1 MKKGLI
7 IAGASVLLLSG
18 MVAGVFAKYQSTIDV
33 ANGSV
38 TAKSFYFNAENKTES
53 FVGSVKLAPG
63 ESTILKFE
71 ISNAS
76 AANSANYSEV
86 NIEVVPNWK
95 VTGELSSYLDITWT
109 NGLSEKYTL
118 NGGSYNKKELEV
130 KIALQDH
137 GTGDTDSNGRSDD
150 LDNYQKDDGSW
161 KTANWTM
168 AFTATQ
174 VA

>member
-18 MVAGVFAKYQSTIDV
+18 MVAGVFAKYQSKIDV

-53 FVGSVKLAPG
+53 FADSVKLAPG

-71 ISNAS
+71 ISNGTEKS
-76 AANSANYSEV
+76 YSEV
-86 NIEVVPNWK
+86 DMNVFPNWT
-95 VTGELSSYLDITWT
+95 VTGELSSYLTITWT
-109 NGLSEKYTL
+109 NGLSEKYTI
-118 NGGSYNKKELEV
+118 NGGSYHKEELEV
-130 KIALQDH
+130 KIELQDN
-137 GTGDTDSNGRSDD
+137 GTTDTDRNGRSDD
-150 LDNYQKDDGSW
+150 LDNYQNADGSW
-161 KTANWTM
+161 KTANWKM

-174 VA
+174 A